1 MIFDSNGS
9 KVSEMFLYT
18 GSFCFKLMR
27 LIMVGYAGKSL
38 IVIAMV
44 MFASL
49 KTYFHIV
56 PNQRELGLK
65 RDFFLF

>member
-1 MIFDSNGS
+1 
-9 KVSEMFLYT
+9 
-18 GSFCFKLMR
+18 
-27 LIMVGYAGKSL
+27 MVGYAGKSL

-49 KTYFHIV
+49 KTYFYIV

-65 RDFFLF
+65 IGFFILFLVYFAFPYLKTR